1 MPVSADLVR
10 LAEVPEAIYGEVPAT
25 PAFKQVRYTGES
37 LSFAPTTVLS
47 AGMNPQRSVE
57 DSILTGGSVTG
68 TINYELSKEAWYED
82 FLAGAMC
89 NDWTTNALKVGT
101 VLKSFTVEKTLPV
114 GAGVTDYHRIP
125 GSIVN
130 GFTLSIAPNA
140 IVTGTFD
147 MLGKSYDTESAA
159 VAGSTYVAPALNPVF
174 TAPLVTD
181 IVIEGVPAVGK
192 CFTSMVLTLNNNYRA
207 LECIGTLGA
216 REMSMGRAEITFAF
230 SLYYA
235 DATLLDYLTAQT
247 ELDIS
252 FTLTDSAT
260 PANTY
265 AYALHRVK
273 LTQCNVVA
281 GGTGTDVLAEC
292 VATAL
297 LDKTANTPLTI
308 TRAPGAAVLGVEA
321 AGTESYPA
329 TLSREKIAA

>member
-10 LAEVPEAIYGEVPAT
+10 LAEVPETVYGTTPAT
-25 PAFKQVRYTGES
+25 PAFKVLRYTGES
-37 LSFAPTTVLS
+37 LSFAPTTALS

-68 TINYELSKEAWYED
+68 TVNYELAKEVWYED
-82 FLAGAMC
+82 FLSGAMC
-89 NDWTTNALKVGT
+89 SDWATNVLKVGT
-101 VLKSFTVEKTLPV
+101 LRKSFTVEKTLPV
-114 GAGVTDYHRIP
+114 TTGVSDYHRIP
-125 GSIVN
+125 GSIIN
-130 GFTLSIAPNA
+130 GFTLTIAPNA

-147 MLGKSYDTESAA
+147 ILGKSYDTEAA
-159 VAGSTYVAPALNPVF
+159 IVTGATYVSPALRPVF

-181 IVIEGVPAVGK
+181 IVIEGVPATGK

-216 REMSMGRAEITFAF
+216 RDMSMGRCEITFAF
-230 SLYYA
+230 SLYYS
-235 DATLLDYLTAQT
+235 DASLLDYLTAQT

-252 FTLTDSAT
+252 FTLTDAAT
-260 PANTY
+260 PPNTY
-265 AYALHRVK
+265 HYALHRAK

-297 LDKTANTPLTI
+297 LDTTQGTPLTI
-308 TRAPGAAVLGVEA
+308 TRAPGAATLGVEV
-321 AGTESYPA
+321 AGTEAYPA
-329 TLSREKIAA
+329 VAEEVAA